1 MQTTLTTHAIPF
13 KTKNLFSQHYFKD
26 ILIQTPDWK
35 RDEYENR
42 RTFEEIKKLYLEK
55 KKLLDRLNESQLEE
69 DFIKPILKILGHIYD
84 VQPPI
89 LSAFGTFGRPDYA
102 FFTNDEKKDEVK
114 EGKETDYFRSV
125 IAIGEAKSWDE
136 NLDRS
141 KREVEKRKPNPSSQI
156 NTYLRVSDV
165 RWGILTNGRL
175 WRLYC
180 KETSF
185 NLDSYYEIDLVNLI
199 EHGDTKDFK
208 YFYLLFRGDAFVPDG
223 LGKCFLDNVFAESV
237 RFAKELEEDVKEN
250 VYEALKLLVK
260 GFLEHPDNNLSWNG
274 GNIRDIHD
282 NTLILLYRLLF
293 IFYAEARGLLPTEN
307 DVYKSIS
314 LEFLKKE
321 IAQKIDNR
329 DILLPSSDVYWAR
342 LKNLFDL
349 INVGSE
355 ARRIPKEQ
363 LFVPPYNGRLFDPD
377 MHPFLKDYKVGDSYL
392 AEAINL
398 LARRNK
404 AFVDY
409 QMLGIRQLG
418 SIYEGLLEY
427 KLKIAEEDLIITKE
441 KGKVVYLSV
450 NKAKEREKKIDRVNI
465 VKSGDIYLV
474 TDKGE
479 RKATGSYYTPD
490 YIVKYIVENT
500 LGPLVEAM
508 KRDVSDNG
516 GDLIEKLL
524 SIKILDLA
532 MGSGHFLLEVISF
545 LAREIVEALG
555 KQEKVDTIGEEDEIT
570 WAKRLV
576 VERCIYGVDINPLA
590 VELAKVSL
598 WLHTVSKDKPLSF
611 LDHHLRCGNS
621 LIGAKIDDVSG
632 VLPNVKIRSKKKEE
646 NGKQVQQTIWSR
658 ELQETLKSVLSKL
671 AEIEQMPSDTIEQIK
686 QKERVHENI
695 IKMMQRFKEVADVY
709 TSIYFENDV
718 PSDEYI
724 EMLQSISS
732 SDDKWEE
739 VEQRDWFK
747 SAIDIAEEKK
757 FFHWELEFPDI
768 FFEGEKV
775 KENPGFDAV
784 VGNPPYIPF
793 QERDEEDSSYYGSV
807 YDSAYRTYDIYV
819 LFIEKSLKMLRQEGK
834 FGFINPNKFIHS
846 QYGKAIKE
854 FVMSNSYVNGIL
866 DFQDAPV
873 FQDAINYPCI
883 LLLTKFYKKKAQGI
897 PYISIHT
904 STDIETAKQ
913 INLLIPLDKS
923 FQFLQAWEEASSH
936 FIPLTIK
943 NEVTIPLKALCTNIY
958 EGVRPGYERAYL
970 LTYEEVVTENI
981 ERDITRP
988 AVKSERIDPYEVVW
1002 FEHGT
1007 DSLYII
1013 FPYKWGGSNFVLVD
1027 LDEFPNAKRHFEQYK
1042 MLLYDN
1048 EGKGFPPLRYRYYH
1062 CPMEMSQ
1069 RNRIITPD
1077 ISNRCEFYLD
1087 FEGKFI
1093 FPNTIYGISLAEGL
1107 DTSAYFILSILNSS
1121 LIECLIKAMT
1131 PMVRGGYHRFKS
1143 EYLEK
1148 LPIRRISFTTLSDLR
1163 AALFEEAK
1171 QLYLKYLITIDHKP
1185 MLDFVEARLPKDD
1198 EGNFVAEKEQSDV
1211 IHDLLAYLA
1220 KQMIVLNKSKNEE
1233 IRNFLEWLE
1242 REIGTKIETL
1252 TNRTKLKQYY
1262 DFDFDELLGILK
1274 KNKKKISIT
1283 LSNREFQDN
1292 LKKEFEKSKVVLS
1305 PLRNKIE
1312 ATDKLIGQIVYK
1324 LYGLT
1329 DEEIKIVESS
1339 LSKDSNEN
1347 RNEES
1352 VNE

>member
-1 MQTTLTTHAIPF
+1 MQTTLATHVIPF
-13 KTKNLFSQHYFKD
+13 KTKNLFSQHYFED

-35 RDEYENR
+35 RDEHKNR
-42 RTFEEIKKLYLEK
+42 RTFDEVKKLYHEK

-69 DFIKPILKILGHIYD
+69 DFIKPILKILGYIYD

-102 FFTNDEKKDEVK
+102 FFANDEKKDEVK

-125 IAIGEAKSWDE
+125 IGIGEAKSWDE

-141 KREVEKRKPNPSSQI
+141 KREVGKRKPNPSSQI

-165 RWGILTNGRL
+165 RWGILTNGRF

-185 NLDSYYEIDLVNLI
+185 NLDSYYEVDLVNLI

-223 LGKCFLDNVFAESV
+223 LGKCFLDNIFAESV

-260 GFLEHPDNNLSWNG
+260 GFLEHPDNNLSWND

-282 NTLILLYRLLF
+282 NALILLYRLLF

-314 LEFLKKE
+314 LELLKKE

-398 LARRNK
+398 LARRNN

-441 KGKVVYLSV
+441 KGKEVYLSV

-508 KRDVSDNG
+508 KRDVSDNS

-524 SIKILDLA
+524 SIKILDSA
-532 MGSGHFLLEVISF
+532 MGSGHFLLEAISF
-545 LAREIVEALG
+545 LAREIVEALE
-555 KQEKVDTIGEEDEIT
+555 KQEKVDTVREEDEIT

-576 VERCIYGVDINPLA
+576 VERCIYGVDLNLLA

-632 VLPNVKIRSKKKEE
+632 VLPNVKIRNKKKEK
-646 NGKQVQQTIWSR
+646 NRKHVQQTIWSR
-658 ELQETLKSVLSKL
+658 ELQETMKSILSKL

-686 QKERVHENI
+686 QKEKIYENI
-695 IKMMQRFKEVADVY
+695 MKIMQRFKEVADVY

-732 SDDKWEE
+732 LDDKWEE
-739 VEQRDWFK
+739 VEQRDWLK
-747 SAIDIAEEKK
+747 SAIDIAEERK
-757 FFHWELEFPDI
+757 FFHWELEFPEI
-768 FFEGEKV
+768 FFEGGKV
-775 KENPGFDAV
+775 KENPGFDTV
-784 VGNPPYIPF
+784 VGNPPYAAELDNFEKKYLSQAYMLSKGNLNTANLFMETANSFILSSGRWGLIVPKSLGYSQKWIKTRDFILPKLWVYADASKAFEGVLLEQVVVVCSKKKASIDFIETTEFVEKITTNKTRIKREIFSDFSIFIAGISDSELSIPLKLLECDHFDKVCYITRGFLLQDYLSKSGEVMVFRGDSIGRYELYPPREFITLKNF
-793 QERDEEDSSYYGSV
+793 QKFKNKLNYMLQPKILIQNIVAHITQPTDHIIMMST
-807 YDSAYRTYDIYV
+807 YDSKGVINLDNIGNLFLTDKKYSPYFLVSLYNSRFISWYAYRFV
-819 LFIEKSLKMLRQEGK
+819 
-834 FGFINPNKFIHS
+834 
-846 QYGKAIKE
+846 YGKAIRTMR
-854 FVMSNSYVNGIL
+854 F
-866 DFQDAPV
+866 D
-873 FQDAINYPCI
+873 
-883 LLLTKFYKKKAQGI
+883 
-897 PYISIHT
+897 
-904 STDIETAKQ
+904 
-913 INLLIPLDKS
+913 
-923 FQFLQAWEEASSH
+923 
-936 FIPLTIK
+936 
-943 NEVTIPLKALCTNIY
+943 
-958 EGVRPGYERAYL
+958 
-970 LTYEEVVTENI
+970 
-981 ERDITRP
+981 
-988 AVKSERIDPYEVVW
+988 
-1002 FEHGT
+1002 
-1007 DSLYII
+1007 
-1013 FPYKWGGSNFVLVD
+1013 
-1027 LDEFPNAKRHFEQYK
+1027 QY
-1042 MLLYDN
+1042 
-1048 EGKGFPPLRYRYYH
+1048 H
-1062 CPMEMSQ
+1062 
-1069 RNRIITPD
+1069 
-1077 ISNRCEFYLD
+1077 
-1087 FEGKFI
+1087 
-1093 FPNTIYGISLAEGL
+1093 
-1107 DTSAYFILSILNSS
+1107 
-1121 LIECLIKAMT
+1121 
-1131 PMVRGGYHRFKS
+1131 
-1143 EYLEK
+1143 LEK
-1148 LPIRRISFTTLSDLR
+1148 LPFPIINFTTPSKER
-1163 AALFEEAK
+1163 ATLLEFLKSKYIANEFDKILKIVEEC
-1171 QLYLKYLITIDHKP
+1171 
-1185 MLDFVEARLPKDD
+1185 LPKD
-1198 EGNFVAEKEQSDV
+1198 EKGNFITEKGRNDA
-1211 IHDLLAYLA
+1211 IHDLLAFLA
-1220 KQMIVLNKSKNEE
+1220 ERMIEMNKEKNGETKG
-1233 IRNFLEWLE
+1233 FLEWLE
-1242 REIGTKIETL
+1242 REIKAEIDKL
-1252 TNRTKLKQYY
+1252 TNRTKLKAYY
-1262 DFDFDELLGILK
+1262 ELEFDELLKILK

-1312 ATDKLIGQIVYK
+1312 ATDKLIDQIVYE

-1339 LSKDSNEN
+1339 LSIDSNEN
-1347 RNEES
+1347 WNEES
-1352 VNE
+1352 ENDMLPSGEEVYDLIEECEKRHDEKDE